1 MIPNFRESSI
11 CGAVSGGISAG
22 LTTPL
27 DVAKTRIMLAGA
39 GSVEARSGTLEI
51 WRIVIRESGVK
62 GNTGYITSCHGSKV
76 KQIICICIIHITH
89 YIVVRR
95 S

>member
-39 GSVEARSGTLEI
+39 GSLEARSGTLEI
-51 WRIVIRESGVK
+51 WRIVVKENGVK
-62 GNTGYITSCHGSKV
+62 GNMCYIL
-76 KQIICICIIHITH
+76 
-89 YIVVRR
+89 
-95 S
+95 